1 MTENHYLVKK
11 KKKKAKKTPPETIF
25 IGSLRF
31 DIKIDDLY
39 ELLGLGSTKYLR
51 ETY

>member
-11 KKKKAKKTPPETIF
+11 KEKNPPKNPPKTIF

-31 DIKIDDLY
+31 NIKIDDLY
-39 ELLGLGSTKYLR
+39 ELLGLGSTKYPR